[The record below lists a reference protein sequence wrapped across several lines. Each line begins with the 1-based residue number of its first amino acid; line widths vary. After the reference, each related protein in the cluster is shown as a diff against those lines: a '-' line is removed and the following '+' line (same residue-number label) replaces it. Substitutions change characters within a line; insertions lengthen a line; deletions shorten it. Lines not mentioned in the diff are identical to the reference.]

1 MNWTLLGNT
10 HTDTDMKKKYTWGTN
25 FLQLFKKEEEKLPPF
40 FFFAKLWS
48 NK

>member
-10 HTDTDMKKKYTWGTN
+10 HTDIDMKKNNWGPN

-40 FFFAKLWS
+40 FCKIVE
-48 NK
+48 